1 MLPSRGLKYN
11 CAKHAHLL
19 QLHILFLIPFHR
31 LSDEGHVNNLGED
44 VEVLFR
50 GVFVQLEKM
59 KLGFQ
64 FALSEELLVFLVDA

>member
-1 MLPSRGLKYN
+1 M
-11 CAKHAHLL
+11 
-19 QLHILFLIPFHR
+19 
-31 LSDEGHVNNLGED
+31 
-44 VEVLFR
+44 EVLFR